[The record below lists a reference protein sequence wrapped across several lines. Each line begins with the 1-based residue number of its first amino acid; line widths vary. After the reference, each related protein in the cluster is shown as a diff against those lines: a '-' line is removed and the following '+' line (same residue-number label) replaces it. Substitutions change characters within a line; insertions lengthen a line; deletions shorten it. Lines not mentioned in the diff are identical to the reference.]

1 MIPIS
6 DNLTLDENEI
16 QLDFIRS
23 SGPGGQNV
31 NKVSTA
37 VQLRFNVANSN
48 LPSEVKKRLIRLA
61 GKKMSGTDIL
71 IISARRFRS
80 QEKNRKDAHD
90 RLLALI
96 RKAIEK
102 PPERKK
108 TKPNSISI
116 EKRLKEKHI
125 KSQLKKQRS
134 PEW

>member
-1 MIPIS
+1 MIRITE
-6 DNLTLDENEI
+6 DININENDLKEE
-16 QLDFIRS
+16 FIRS

-48 LPSEVKKRLIRLA
+48 LPSEVKERLVRLA
-61 GKKMSGTDIL
+61 GKKMAGTETL

-80 QEKNRKDAHD
+80 QEKNRKDAYD

-96 RKAIEK
+96 RKSIEK
-102 PPERKK
+102 PLQRKK

-125 KSQLKKQRS
+125 KSELKKQRS
-134 PEW
+134 SEW